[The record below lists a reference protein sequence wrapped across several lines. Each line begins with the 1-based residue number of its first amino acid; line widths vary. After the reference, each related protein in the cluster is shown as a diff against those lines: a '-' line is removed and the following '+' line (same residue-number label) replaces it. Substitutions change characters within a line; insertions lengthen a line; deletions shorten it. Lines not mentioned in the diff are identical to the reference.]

1 MRNPWPNLL
10 LIALLILGLVV
21 RLIDLTDPPLDFHP
35 TRQYR
40 GALIARSIYYE
51 LLPDTDPEKQALAAE
66 MRAGFPEFEPPVLD
80 TLVALGYLLAGS
92 EQLWIARLLVS
103 VIWVVGGWG
112 LYLLLKRLLT
122 WQAALIAVAYY
133 LCLPFAVY
141 ASRSFQPDPVMT
153 VLIIFTAYAALR
165 WHESNSWRW
174 AIGTALLAVL
184 AVMAKVVAAY
194 MIAGLMIAFALH
206 RGLKRSLHNP
216 QVWVM
221 AALMILLPGTYY
233 FLSIGESSSN
243 YFQNWMVA
251 LMPIVLKKSFYLGW
265 LRRLY
270 NFQRFALLAAVLG
283 WLVFSKGTGRWML
296 TGLWAGY
303 ILYGFTLPHQTMTHS
318 YYHIQLTPVIAWSLA
333 CGAAWVFS
341 QMQERWPRS
350 PSFALAAL
358 LLASLFPAFVA
369 VDTLLKEDYRHEPP
383 YWVYIGEQIPDD
395 GETIGLVQQ
404 YGHLLMYYG
413 WHKVALWPPSGEL
426 FLAELRGNPNVHDFQ
441 AFFQQKTE
449 GMDYFLVTAFNQFE
463 RQEDLFMHLNDN
475 YTVLLEEPGALIFDL
490 KSKIN

>member
-1 MRNPWPNLL
+1 MRKPWPNLL
-10 LIALLILGLVV
+10 LISLLFIGLAV

-40 GALIARSIYYE
+40 GALIARSIYYD
-51 LLPDTDPEKQALAAE
+51 LLPHADPEKQALAAE
-66 MRAGFPEFEPPVLD
+66 MRAGFPEFEPPVLE
-80 TLVALGYLLAGS
+80 TVVAFGYLLAGG

-103 VIWVVGGWG
+103 VIWVIGGWG
-112 LYLLLKRLLT
+112 LYLLLKRLLS

-133 LCLPFAVY
+133 LFLPFAVY

-153 VLIIFTAYAALR
+153 VLIVFTAYAALR
-165 WHESNSWRW
+165 WHESESWKW
-174 AIGTALLAVL
+174 AIATALLAVL

-194 MIAGLMIAFALH
+194 MIGGLMIALVLH
-206 RGLKRSLHNP
+206 RGLRASLRNP
-216 QVWVM
+216 QIWAM
-221 AALMILLPGTYY
+221 AAMMALLPGLYY
-233 FLSIGESSSN
+233 FLSIGDSSSN

-270 NFQRFALLAAVLG
+270 NFQRFVLLVAIVG
-283 WLVFSKGTGRWML
+283 WLLFSKGTGRWLL
-296 TGLWAGY
+296 TGLWVGY
-303 ILYGFTLPHQTMTHS
+303 IFYGFTLPHQTMTHS
-318 YYHIQLTPVIAWSLA
+318 YYHIQLAPVIAWSLA
-333 CGAAWVFS
+333 CGAAWAFAL
-341 QMQERWPRS
+341 MQERWTEL
-350 PSFALAAL
+350 PSYSLAAI
-358 LLASLFPAFVA
+358 LLASLFPAYVA

-383 YWVYIGEQIPDD
+383 YWAHIGELIPDG

-413 WHKVALWPPSGEL
+413 WHEVALWPPSGEL
-426 FLAELRGNPNVHDFQ
+426 YLAELRGNPNIHDFQ

-463 RQEDLFMHLNDN
+463 RQGELHTHLNQN
-475 YTVLLEEPGALIFDL
+475 YPLLIEEPGISIYDL
-490 KSKIN
+490 SGQ